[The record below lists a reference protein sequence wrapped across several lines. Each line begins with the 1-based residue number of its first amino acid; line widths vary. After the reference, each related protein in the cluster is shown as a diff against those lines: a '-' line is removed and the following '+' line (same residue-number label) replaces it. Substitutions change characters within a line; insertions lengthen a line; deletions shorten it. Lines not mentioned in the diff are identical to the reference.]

1 MRVERIADNLE
12 GINRRRQKGGAS
24 KNDLI
29 DLLNGY
35 RTPKGT
41 VTSRPGTTFKFA
53 FPALTKGALGFN
65 GKIHTFS
72 HTTVSHGIADL
83 VVHTIKHPSGSS
95 AALVK
100 IHRAFPFYGRIYVV
114 AEFNDARVQHYW
126 LEEPDAWVGQSVYAP
141 GASVQ
146 PTTPNGFYY
155 DAQPTTRVDLKWA
168 PNTEKSGG
176 DIVQPT
182 TYNGLYYWLGGI
194 TGSPAKTSNTE
205 PNWPTSDL
213 PSFNEVIE
221 RRYLSDADLPPG
233 PAIPS
238 EPPAVPP
245 GGGGPSGGAGN
256 YGPFPPRSVMIER

>member
-83 VVHTIKHPSGSS
+83 VVHTIKHPSGSA

-168 PNTEKSGG
+168 PNTEKEIG
-176 DIVQPT
+176 DIVQPS
-182 TYNGLYYWLGGI
+182 TYNGFYYELLTAVGD
-194 TGSPAKTSNTE
+194 PVKTSNIE
-205 PNWPTSDL
+205 PNWVLTDVPTL
-213 PSFNEVIE
+213 NAVFE
-221 RRYLSDADLPPG
+221 RRYLSDASLPPG

-238 EPPAVPP
+238 EPPATPP

-256 YGPFPPRSVMIER
+256 YGPFPPRSVTIEQ